1 MVTDV
6 VSRQY
11 PHYLYRYEVGEATQ
25 DENGSWQTAS
35 ESWVFH
41 SVCREETNGKGI
53 QIQATNGQF
62 ITFASLVQLP
72 KGTQRVPEGTLIAV
86 AEMPLEPSQL
96 LEEAKAAGVIRV
108 SGDCLKFDNGRLH
121 CRIWV

>member
-11 PHYLYRYEVGEATQ
+11 PHYLYRYEAGEATQ
-25 DENGSWQTAS
+25 DENGSWQPAS

-41 SVCREETNGKGI
+41 SVCREETNGKGT
-53 QIQATNGQF
+53 QIQATDGRF

>member
-41 SVCREETNGKGI
+41 CVCREETNGKGT

>member
-11 PHYLYRYEVGEATQ
+11 PHYLYRCEVGEATQ
-25 DENGSWQTAS
+25 DGNGSWQTAS

-41 SVCREETNGKGI
+41 SVCREETNGKGT

-96 LEEAKAAGVIRV
+96 LEEANAAGVIRV